1 MLFPIIKKC
10 PCCSKVLFIKT
21 NGITYENNFQNIQD
35 YTVKKRFNCDN
46 CGQDIALFIHNK
58 TGIQKLLW
66 MEYLENMD
74 PLFFE
79 LEDLSMKK
87 KDLLNKKTDGDS
99 AIKDISKEMEIIKTK
114 ISEKQSKLRIKVR
127 LIAGPGSEN
136 SDQLSDN
143 HRFF

>member
-1 MLFPIIKKC
+1 MIFPIIKRC

-21 NGITYENNFQNIQD
+21 NGITYENNFKNIQD
-35 YTVKKRFNCDN
+35 YTIKKRFNCNN

-74 PLFFE
+74 LLFFE
-79 LEDLSMKK
+79 LEDLRIKK
-87 KDLLNKKTDGDS
+87 KDLLNKKVGGS
-99 AIKDISKEMEIIKTK
+99 GAIKNISKEIERIKTQ

-127 LIAGPGSEN
+127 LIAGHGREN
-136 SDQLSDN
+136 SDDLSNN
-143 HRFF
+143 HKFF

>member
-21 NGITYENNFQNIQD
+21 NGITYENNFKNIQD
-35 YTVKKRFNCDN
+35 YTIKKRFNCNN

-74 PLFFE
+74 LLFFE
-79 LEDLSMKK
+79 LEDLRIKK
-87 KDLLNKKTDGDS
+87 KDLLNKKVGGS
-99 AIKDISKEMEIIKTK
+99 AINNISKEIEKIKTQ

-127 LIAGPGSEN
+127 LIAGHDSEN
-136 SDQLSDN
+136 SDHLSDN
-143 HRFF
+143 HEFF

>member
-1 MLFPIIKKC
+1 MIFPIIKKC

-21 NGITYENNFQNIQD
+21 NGITYENNFKNIQD

-74 PLFFE
+74 PLFLK

-99 AIKDISKEMEIIKTK
+99 AIKDISKEMEIIKIQ
-114 ISEKQSKLRIKVR
+114 ISQKQSKLRIKVR
-127 LIAGPGSEN
+127 LIAGHDSEN

>member
-1 MLFPIIKKC
+1 
-10 PCCSKVLFIKT
+10 
-21 NGITYENNFQNIQD
+21 
-35 YTVKKRFNCDN
+35 
-46 CGQDIALFIHNK
+46 
-58 TGIQKLLW
+58 

-74 PLFFE
+74 PLFFK

-87 KDLLNKKTDGDS
+87 KDLLNKKTDSDS
-99 AIKDISKEMEIIKTK
+99 AIKDISKEMKIIKTK

>member
-1 MLFPIIKKC
+1 
-10 PCCSKVLFIKT
+10 
-21 NGITYENNFQNIQD
+21 
-35 YTVKKRFNCDN
+35 
-46 CGQDIALFIHNK
+46 
-58 TGIQKLLW
+58 

-79 LEDLSMKK
+79 LEDLSIKK
-87 KDLLNKKTDGDS
+87 KDLLNKKADGS
-99 AIKDISKEMEIIKTK
+99 GAIKNISKEMEIIKTK

-127 LIAGPGSEN
+127 LIAGHGSEN